1 MSDDDLSDAQKDAL
15 VRELQERVLNP
26 PPAPEPEPESRPR
39 RRMNPGH
46 AMIGA
51 ARIRTEA
58 HGPDPFADRCEAEAR
73 APLPEVQ
80 TRHGAGTELVPMEQF
95 AEDACPIVIDTLE
108 KPDYVAA
115 DASRERLELLEQAG
129 VLTSGLDTA
138 DSIQA
143 RDSMERM
150 MSHQLAMLHASTMK
164 LAVQLNRGIER
175 MDAHSA
181 NPAARA
187 TANVEACRLAGAL
200 SRLST
205 TYQSGL
211 AAMQRLRSGGKQT
224 YIFQHNHVGN
234 GGQAVIGGNVS
245 GGRGS
250 RKPGRGRK
258 QSG

>member
-1 MSDDDLSDAQKDAL
+1 MIDDDM
-15 VRELQERVLNP
+15 QERADAILEHLEEVVSRPN
-26 PPAPEPEPESRPR
+26 ARRPEPEPEPKPR

-187 TANVEACRLAGAL
+187 TANIEACRLAGAL

-245 GGRGS
+245 GGRGA
-250 RKPGRGRK
+250 RKSGRGRK